1 MWALVENNEV
11 SKVYN
16 RPTAITIGDVNYPQN
31 VMSSWSSD
39 DLEAI
44 GIYEVV
50 VDNSNFKNPAY
61 YINTN
66 QSFDFRASVTIN
78 NIEYTN
84 VVVASYGTA
93 TAKQLDDTTYT
104 SQDEEDGLIPEGKSV
119 GDVKTHGLKYNHNQV
134 IINQAYGLLQPN
146 DWYVVRETE
155 AGTAIPAD
163 WTTFRS
169 GVRSTAADMQSKI
182 NAVTTVD
189 ALAALYVYNDA
200 EPPVRPLGEFPTP
213 PEE

>member
-1 MWALVENNEV
+1 MWALVESGSV
-11 SKVYN
+11 TKVYS
-16 RPTAITIGDVNYPQN
+16 RPRALTIGDVSYPSN
-31 VMSSWSSD
+31 IFTMWSKD
-39 DLEAI
+39 ELEAL
-44 GIYEVV
+44 GIYEIEL
-50 VDNSNFKNPAY
+50 DNSNYKDQTY

-66 QSFDFRASVTIN
+66 QTFAFSSGKVT
-78 NIEYTN
+78 
-84 VVVASYGTA
+84 ASYGTA
-93 TAKQLDDTTYT
+93 TAKNLDDTTYT

-119 GDVKTHGLKYNHNQV
+119 GDVKTHGLKWNHKQV

-189 ALAALYVYNDA
+189 QLAALYEYNDA
-200 EPPVRPLGEFPTP
+200 EPPVRPLGEWPQSP
-213 PEE
+213 DKSV